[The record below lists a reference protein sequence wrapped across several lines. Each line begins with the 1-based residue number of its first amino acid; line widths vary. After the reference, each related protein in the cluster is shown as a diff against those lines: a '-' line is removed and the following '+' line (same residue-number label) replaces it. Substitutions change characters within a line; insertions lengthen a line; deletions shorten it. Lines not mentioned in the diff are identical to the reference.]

1 MVLELSSLESLR
13 NSIYDIELENGDT
26 LSIPE
31 NPRSLQTLGAVFNQ
45 TAFVFDPAKAFPDYI
60 ELAGGY
66 TESADKARVYVL
78 KVNGSAVQPRES
90 GLFLFSKAAYTTR
103 DGKPLLEPGDS
114 IVVPEKLD
122 RIAWLREIKDITQIL
137 VNVMVS
143 AGVAIVLF

>member
-1 MVLELSSLESLR
+1 M
-13 NSIYDIELENGDT
+13 
-26 LSIPE
+26 
-31 NPRSLQTLGAVFNQ
+31 
-45 TAFVFDPAKAFPDYI
+45 
-60 ELAGGY
+60 
-66 TESADKARVYVL
+66 
-78 KVNGSAVQPRES
+78 
-90 GLFLFSKAAYTTR
+90 R